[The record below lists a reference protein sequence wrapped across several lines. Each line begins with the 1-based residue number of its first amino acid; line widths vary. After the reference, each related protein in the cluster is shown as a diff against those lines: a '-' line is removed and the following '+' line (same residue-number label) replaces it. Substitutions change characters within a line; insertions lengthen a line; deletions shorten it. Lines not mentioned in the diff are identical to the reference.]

1 VRLQEEQEAEA
12 RAQDRF
18 QRAQTRLQRRL
29 RRLERISGKLL
40 FVRKQIADLQITDQ
54 QSVYTEPTLEIPA
67 TPEST
72 LKADSEEIA
81 PVQVEQDTMVAQESE
96 TLSPSHTESIIP
108 GTSEPVQE
116 ATTISANLSDVFAS
130 NDGEEGEEEQGRPA
144 LQPEPSSL
152 APETSAPIEV
162 TSEPEAATTSENTAN
177 AGTTLEAETLSPTHT
192 ESTMPTTSEPEQEN
206 TTINANLSDL
216 LAALGGKEVKENPAP
231 PSPQLETSSP
241 VPLISPPVEGTP
253 ESEGGS
259 PYSIE
264 STSPTTTEQEP
275 VNSADS
281 TAVEVEIDTTES
293 TSPTT
298 IEQEL
303 VASADS
309 TAVEAKIDATH
320 EVDTS
325 SDSTMT
331 RVPTKPLRLEQE
343 IQPAAGSF
351 PPDILSAK
359 EAWVAAESALQNARN
374 AAHGIAASISFLSQ
388 SDGLSNE
395 LMEELVRKQADANK
409 ALLKAQDAARVAY
422 GRFVEAQKD
431 VEPAASQPVDT
442 SMNPSVDHSQQK
454 QENGDDQTA
463 KLHAIRLYKDW

>member
-1 VRLQEEQEAEA
+1 
-12 RAQDRF
+12 
-18 QRAQTRLQRRL
+18 
-29 RRLERISGKLL
+29 
-40 FVRKQIADLQITDQ
+40 
-54 QSVYTEPTLEIPA
+54 
-67 TPEST
+67 
-72 LKADSEEIA
+72 
-81 PVQVEQDTMVAQESE
+81 MVAQESE

-241 VPLISPPVEGTP
+241 VPLISPPVEGTS

-331 RVPTKPLRLEQE
+331 RVPTKPLRDTCAYKTPT
-343 IQPAAGSF
+343 IRAGNPARCR
-351 PPDILSAK
+351 I
-359 EAWVAAESALQNARN
+359 
-374 AAHGIAASISFLSQ
+374 ISSRHPI
-388 SDGLSNE
+388 S
-395 LMEELVRKQADANK
+395 
-409 ALLKAQDAARVAY
+409 
-422 GRFVEAQKD
+422 
-431 VEPAASQPVDT
+431 
-442 SMNPSVDHSQQK
+442 
-454 QENGDDQTA
+454 
-463 KLHAIRLYKDW
+463 